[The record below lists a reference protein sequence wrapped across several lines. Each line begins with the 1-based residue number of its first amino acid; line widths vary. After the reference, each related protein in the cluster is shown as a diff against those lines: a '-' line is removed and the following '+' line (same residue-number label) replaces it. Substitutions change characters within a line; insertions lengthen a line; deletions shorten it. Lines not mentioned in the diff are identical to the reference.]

1 MHHNQQAT
9 TATAMT
15 SAVCIC
21 LYDPR
26 KWTLLT
32 FKMCLPSPRIFDT
45 CLILLVLQ
53 SVVIIWYVCQP
64 SSDSQTSLSGKECS
78 RTHREGNWERST
90 HCLAKIVETM
100 LVVILTLRKTVT
112 QLIKHI
118 LKNWALRTKDNM
130 KQICN
135 PWLPWCWI
143 NFFTKFLPTSSTKLF
158 TIGFDFH
165 DWGWCHFEF
174 RQPGVPAMLDM
185 LRSPGTP
192 KASPLLSLEVEK
204 PSLEVKE
211 VLPLLQPGSFKLT
224 AHWET
229 VLSRFQTCMASRHPA
244 SVAFDVEVTG
254 LT

>member
-1 MHHNQQAT
+1 
-9 TATAMT
+9 
-15 SAVCIC
+15 
-21 LYDPR
+21 
-26 KWTLLT
+26 
-32 FKMCLPSPRIFDT
+32 
-45 CLILLVLQ
+45 
-53 SVVIIWYVCQP
+53 
-64 SSDSQTSLSGKECS
+64 
-78 RTHREGNWERST
+78 
-90 HCLAKIVETM
+90 M
-100 LVVILTLRKTVT
+100 LVVILTLPNTVT

-143 NFFTKFLPTSSTKLF
+143 NFFTEFLPTSSTKLF

-211 VLPLLQPGSFKLT
+211 VLPLLQHGSFKRRLT
-224 AHWET
+224 GKLCCQDFKPAWPRVILHLRHLMLKPRDWRKAGKTRSFGIWISIKEPEDWHAMVT
-229 VLSRFQTCMASRHPA
+229 SINLTWQNDAERVAWGRLGFQYFSSNIICLLSIF
-244 SVAFDVEVTG
+244 FFF
-254 LT
+254 LTLCKIQRYQRCIRSIHMYNNV